1 MEEQEKSLKNR
12 KSTMYGRYRRLLG
25 DTAHTATASDGDPGE
40 GKTGHIKS
48 KGDFILKQKAGTSH
62 YMTSV
67 SSRMIQLSSILDRF
81 GGSSNQDEMKVKGE
95 KQEVGR

>member
-1 MEEQEKSLKNR
+1 M
-12 KSTMYGRYRRLLG
+12 
-25 DTAHTATASDGDPGE
+25 TASDGDLGE

-48 KGDFILKQKAGTSH
+48 KGDLILKQKAGTS
-62 YMTSV
+62 YYLISV